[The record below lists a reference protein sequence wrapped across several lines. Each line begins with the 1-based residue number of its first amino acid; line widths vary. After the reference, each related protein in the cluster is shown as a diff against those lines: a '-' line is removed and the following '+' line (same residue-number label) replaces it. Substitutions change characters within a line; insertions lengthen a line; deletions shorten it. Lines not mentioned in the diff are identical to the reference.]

1 MIQQLH
7 PKQKY
12 EWELL
17 LSAPQDFVKLDDDEN
32 FYEWFGDSP
41 AARSKILHCRA
52 KLNDMLISEADTAAG
67 KMPVANWLETVA
79 LLPLVGKF
87 YPDFSKLL
95 QYMHRKKHPAAS
107 CNTLPGEQLEL
118 YKNLP
123 SFLKYFLDKKVHF
136 RQQKTE

>member
-1 MIQQLH
+1 MCDLNMGIHSLH
-7 PKQKY
+7 
-12 EWELL
+12 LNI
-17 LSAPQDFVKLDDDEN
+17 KLCVYSWCHSQMERRDPWTQRGKES
-32 FYEWFGDSP
+32 GDSP

-67 KMPVANWLETVA
+67 KMPVANWLETAA

-118 YKNLP
+118 YKNL
-123 SFLKYFLDKKVHF
+123 KN
-136 RQQKTE
+136 QKSKA